1 MDILLSGMLGK
12 MGLSILNV
20 VKDYSDVRVV
30 AGVDKSNEIYSGDI
44 NCYKSF
50 NDVKTDFDVIIDFS
64 NHSLTYDLIDFA
76 VNENKKVVIATTGQ
90 DEREKEYIHNASKK
104 IPIFFASNY
113 SIGITLLIELA
124 KKVAV
129 EMENSDIEIVETHHS
144 QKLDSPSGTALT
156 IAEKIKSLKDDYNI
170 VIGRNGIRKRE
181 KNDIGISSIR
191 RGNIVGIH
199 EVIISNEYETITLKH
214 EAHTRAVFAKGALVA
229 GKFLLDKNSGLYEMK
244 DMILKK

>member
-1 MDILLSGMLGK
+1 M
-12 MGLSILNV
+12 
-20 VKDYSDVRVV
+20 
-30 AGVDKSNEIYSGDI
+30 
-44 NCYKSF
+44 
-50 NDVKTDFDVIIDFS
+50 
-64 NHSLTYDLIDFA
+64 IDFA

-199 EVIISNEYETITLKH
+199 EVIVSNEYETITLKH
-214 EAHTRAVFAKGALVA
+214 EAHSRAVFAKGALVA